1 MYIPVRTMPERTIW
15 PTVTEL
21 AVLGMLEH
29 LGGGVSGYDL
39 KKFADRSL
47 GYLWAPSR
55 SQLYVTLPRLL
66 DAKLVVARAVVQ
78 TTRPD
83 KRVYRINAAGRRQ
96 LVNWLESDEQEPDPD
111 RSTFMLKFFFGAHAA
126 PEAMQRQLTVFR
138 DAYARR
144 LETYRALRDAPSPPT
159 RDRFTYLALLYG
171 IARAEAAISWADDA
185 QKSLRATEAPAVL

>member
-1 MYIPVRTMPERTIW
+1 MPERTIAL
-15 PTVTEL
+15 TVTEL

-55 SQLYVTLPRLL
+55 SQLYATLPRLV
-66 DAKLVVARAVVQ
+66 DAKLVVARAVAQ

-83 KRVYRINAAGRRQ
+83 KRVHRINAAGRRE
-96 LVNWLESDEQEPDPD
+96 LVSWLESAEQHPDPD

-126 PEAMQRQLTVFR
+126 PEAMSRQLTAFR

-144 LETYRALRDAPSPPT
+144 LDTYLALRAAPSPKT

-171 IARAEAAISWADDA
+171 IARAEAAISWADHA
-185 QKSLRATEAPAVL
+185 AKSLRSSEAPVVA